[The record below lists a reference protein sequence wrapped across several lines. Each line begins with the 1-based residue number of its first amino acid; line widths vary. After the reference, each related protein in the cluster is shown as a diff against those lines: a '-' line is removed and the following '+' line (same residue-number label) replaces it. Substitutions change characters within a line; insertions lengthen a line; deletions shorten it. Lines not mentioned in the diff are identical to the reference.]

1 MTIRNY
7 NYIKI
12 VKYKIFSNIKK
23 IKPAQPFI
31 VEQDSVHHGLLQCT
45 HNFVLH
51 NCKGR
56 AKGLFEI
63 VVAVAV
69 QRVFCLEIHQNNVF
83 LFFKNYF

>member
-31 VEQDSVHHGLLQCT
+31 VEQDLVHHGLLQCT
-45 HNFVLH
+45 NDFVLH